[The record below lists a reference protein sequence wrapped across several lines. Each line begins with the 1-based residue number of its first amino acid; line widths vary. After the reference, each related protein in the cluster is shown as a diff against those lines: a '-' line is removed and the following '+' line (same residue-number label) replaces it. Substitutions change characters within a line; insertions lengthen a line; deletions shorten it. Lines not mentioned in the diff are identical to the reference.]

1 MTNREWLQTLTDEEL
16 AEHMR
21 FGCFHCIFYVG
32 EEGKG
37 TCMAKI
43 SDFCETGISLW
54 LQKEHKEKNDDK
66 S

>member
-1 MTNREWLQTLTDEEL
+1 
-16 AEHMR
+16 MR

-54 LQKEHKEKNDDK
+54 LQKEHKEATSD
-66 S
+66 